1 MSASNRAYGGRVPRG
16 SIVVINFGMKV
27 PKETAVHKRKRED
40 ECLSDKISKSDDIDN
55 EPNVLNDIIK
65 EVQTFQ
71 SNLLRFVYY
80 YSPYNAVNNASQH
93 LCRGIKV
100 YDKSRSFFKKNDQ
113 IKGLIDSLESKFS
126 ILYF

>member
-1 MSASNRAYGGRVPRG
+1 MSASNHAYGGRVPRG
-16 SIVVINFGMKV
+16 SIVVINFEMKV
-27 PKETAVHKRKRED
+27 SKETAVHKRKRED

-71 SNLLRFVYY
+71 SNLLRFVYFY
-80 YSPYNAVNNASQH
+80 TNYSPYNAVNNASQH

-100 YDKSRSFFKKNDQ
+100 YDKSRSFKKKLSD
-113 IKGLIDSLESKFS
+113 
-126 ILYF
+126 